1 MLTSLDQ
8 SAFSAARAL
17 GWRWAIATLVYSAAA
32 GSLAAFGDTRSALLL
47 LAAVVVT
54 LPLGLGAFIGVYFV
68 YAILI
73 GLAHVAGA
81 RVMTGNGWGPTW
93 FVTLD
98 ELLVTL
104 IFVTVA
110 VANIMLVRRLGGRFL
125 GRRRT

>member
-1 MLTSLDQ
+1 MPTSLDQ

-17 GWRWAIATLVYSAAA
+17 GWRWALATLVYSAAA

-54 LPLGLGAFIGVYFV
+54 LPLGFGAFIGIYLL
-68 YAILI
+68 YAILV
-73 GLAHVAGA
+73 GLAQVAGA

-104 IFVTVA
+104 LFVTVA
-110 VANIMLVRRLGGRFL
+110 AANILLLRRLGGRIL
-125 GRRRT
+125 SRRRT